1 MSVIDLKIKNVIG
14 FSGKIPNGLNFSP
27 DGKYVVFPL
36 GSFVVLKNQK
46 TGKEAFLDGHSGEV
60 SCITISGDGS
70 KIASGQLNNT
80 AGSKVNHFYF
90 SLAVRIC
97 S

>member
-14 FSGKIPNGLNFSP
+14 FSGKIPNGLKFSP
-27 DGKYVVFPL
+27 DGKFVIFPL

-46 TGKEAFLDGHSGEV
+46 TGKEAFLDGHTGEV

-70 KIASGQLNNT
+70 KIASGQQNNT
-80 AGSKVNHFYF
+80 SGSKVSCYAFF
-90 SLAVRIC
+90 FFF
-97 S
+97 